1 MIVTPD
7 TPVGKPHASRFTLR
21 DYQRDA
27 VDAVLAARQDGRKR
41 VLLVLPT
48 GAGKTVVFSEIIAR
62 ILDRGDR

>member
-1 MIVTPD
+1 MVTPD
-7 TPVGKPHASRFTLR
+7 IPVGKHTSRFTLR
-21 DYQRDA
+21 DYQHDA